1 MAVVSERMVAQPDP
15 SMRPLSEPSAI
26 PRFEFDVLPR
36 PRLWDQLENALR
48 CRAVLL
54 CASAGFGKTVL
65 CASWLNKRG
74 PRGRTAWVTLEAED
88 REPARFWARVA
99 TALFGSSLQATS
111 VDAAYAHRDVLKHR
125 LDELGRAPEP
135 VTLVLDDVHQ
145 LADSPAV
152 DELDFLLRHAPST
165 CRVILLC
172 RRVPGL
178 QLARPRLAGQLASID
193 PADLACTPMEV
204 QQFLEMHGIVAD
216 SAELAQLV
224 DCTQGWIGGLRLL
237 VLSGNGAINGETLR
251 WRGMEERELVTDYV
265 RDEFL
270 AGQDG
275 ERRTFLLRTSL
286 AETLTA
292 ELADTLSGSGNSA
305 RILDQ
310 LRREHGFVAAV
321 DGQAG
326 TYRYHPMIRSVLR
339 AELERDLPREIPVL
353 LHRLG
358 RWHHK
363 YGRPVEALRCAL
375 AAGDK
380 ESVYRLLADD
390 DIVLYASSPEPDVD
404 RLLDDLAADL
414 AAEDP
419 AITTALAA
427 TRLRGRD
434 VEGARALLEEAEA
447 AAAVAPAESARLYE
461 LKHSALRLAIAVQ
474 DGPLN
479 PHLQVAG
486 WRAAE
491 SARGRLSGIAE
502 LRARGWLLA
511 ILGIT
516 HLAQGE
522 LPPARHALHLA
533 QRDLSTAGPRAWHER
548 VIGWLA
554 LAEAADGRLTRAQRL
569 VDQVSPESSIA
580 GLIQTTQAL
589 VHVEQ
594 AEHIKA
600 QRLVGRVDPWPIEC
614 LLGEPD
620 PGAVLSGVR
629 YRLYRAQADPGR
641 AFLAL
646 GQMRDAAGTYATA
659 LAPLVAV
666 AQADLAPAIPG
677 SDATARLD
685 AIDWPDDDSQRAV
698 WPVGRDLLR
707 AWHLVDGDPAAAVEI
722 ASGIIERRANVAR
735 LLDRISAMLV
745 RAVGYRRLGRKDV
758 AAAQLEEALA
768 LAAPEDARQVFVD
781 CGKQVRALL
790 TVLLPAESRFAGFAA
805 GILQRFESPMGP
817 RAMDHRGG
825 TKSELTESEREI
837 MRYLSSH
844 LTNEEIAEDLH
855 LSVNTVKTHLR
866 AIYRKLGVSSRRAA
880 IAAADARDLS

>member
-1 MAVVSERMVAQPDP
+1 MPVLVVAKCGAFQGGEVLVGMAVATEHMVARPHQ
-15 SMRPLSEPSAI
+15 SVRPLAEPSTI
-26 PRFEFDVLPR
+26 PQFEFEVLPR

-48 CRAVLL
+48 CRTVLL

-65 CASWLNKRG
+65 CASWLSRRT
-74 PRGRTAWVTLEAED
+74 PRGRTAWVTLDAED

-99 TALFGSSLQATS
+99 TAIFGSSLQAAPA
-111 VDAAYAHRDVLKHR
+111 DAGYAHRDVLKHR
-125 LDELGRAPEP
+125 LDELGHAPEP
-135 VTLVLDDVHQ
+135 VTLVLDDVHE

-152 DELDFLLRHAPST
+152 DELDFLLRHAPAS

-178 QLARPRLAGQLASID
+178 QLARLRLAGQLATVD
-193 PADLACTPMEV
+193 PVDLACTPLEV
-204 QQFLEMHGIVAD
+204 QQFLEMHGTVAD
-216 SAELAQLV
+216 DTELAQLV
-224 DCTQGWIGGLRLL
+224 ECTQGWIAGLRLL
-237 VLSGNGAINGETLR
+237 VLSGNRAGSGGDLG
-251 WRGMEERELVTDYV
+251 WRGVEERELVTDYV

-270 AGQDG
+270 AGQDA

-292 ELADTLSGSGNSA
+292 ELADTLSGSGNGA

-310 LRREHGFVAAV
+310 LRREHGFVEAV
-321 DGQAG
+321 EGQVGA
-326 TYRYHPMIRSVLR
+326 YRYHPMIRSVLR

-353 LHRLG
+353 QHRMG

-363 YGRPVEALRCAL
+363 YGRPVEALQCAL

-390 DIVLYASSPEPDVD
+390 DIVLYASNPEPDVE

-414 AAEDP
+414 AVEDP

-427 TRLRGRD
+427 TRLRARD
-434 VEGARALLEEAEA
+434 VEAARALLDEAEA

-461 LKHSALRLAIAVQ
+461 LKHAALRLAIAVQ
-474 DGPLN
+474 DGALDPQV
-479 PHLQVAG
+479 QVAG
-486 WRAAE
+486 WRAVE

-502 LRARGWLLA
+502 HRARGWLVA

-522 LPPARHALHLA
+522 LPPARQALHMA
-533 QRDLSTAGPRAWHER
+533 ERDLSTAGPRAWHER
-548 VIGWLA
+548 VTGWLA
-554 LAEAADGRLTRAQRL
+554 LAEAADGWLSRATRLL
-569 VDQVSPESSIA
+569 DQVPAESPIA
-580 GLIQTTQAL
+580 GLIQATQTL

-594 AEHIKA
+594 AEHVKA
-600 QRLVGRVDPWPIEC
+600 ERLAGWLDPWPVEC

-620 PGAVLSGVR
+620 PGAVLGGVR

-646 GQMRDAAGTYATA
+646 GQMRDAAGTYAAA

-666 AQADLAPAIPG
+666 AEADLAPASPG

-685 AIDWPDDDSQRAV
+685 AIDWPDDDSQRAI
-698 WPVGRDLLR
+698 WPAGRDLLR
-707 AWHLVDGDPAAAVEI
+707 AWRLMEGDPAAAIEI
-722 ASGIIERRANVAR
+722 ATGVLERRACVAR

-745 RAVGYRRLGRKDV
+745 RAVGYRRL
-758 AAAQLEEALA
+758 
-768 LAAPEDARQVFVD
+768 
-781 CGKQVRALL
+781 
-790 TVLLPAESRFAGFAA
+790 
-805 GILQRFESPMGP
+805 
-817 RAMDHRGG
+817 
-825 TKSELTESEREI
+825 
-837 MRYLSSH
+837 
-844 LTNEEIAEDLH
+844 
-855 LSVNTVKTHLR
+855 
-866 AIYRKLGVSSRRAA
+866 
-880 IAAADARDLS
+880 

>member
-1 MAVVSERMVAQPDP
+1 MAAATGHLVAQPDP
-15 SMRPLSEPSAI
+15 SEGPLSGPSWI
-26 PRFEFDVLPR
+26 PRFEFEVLPR
-36 PRLWDQLENALR
+36 PRLWEQLDNALR
-48 CRAVLL
+48 CRTVLL

-65 CASWLNKRG
+65 CASWLSRRS
-74 PRGRTAWVTLEAED
+74 PRGRTAWVTLDPED

-99 TALFGSSLQATS
+99 TALFGSSLQAAP
-111 VDAAYAHRDVLKHR
+111 VDAGHAHRDVLKRR

-145 LADSPAV
+145 LADSPSV

-178 QLARPRLAGQLASID
+178 QLARLRLAGQLATID
-193 PADLACTPMEV
+193 PADLACTQMEI
-204 QQFLEMHGIVAD
+204 QQFLEMHGVVAD
-216 SAELAQLV
+216 NVELAQLV
-224 DCTQGWIGGLRLL
+224 EYTQGWIAGLRLL
-237 VLSGNGAINGETLR
+237 VLSGNGATSGGNLG
-251 WRGMEERELVTDYV
+251 WRGVAERELVTDYV

-270 AGQDG
+270 TGQDG

-292 ELADTLSGSGNSA
+292 ELADMLSGTGSSA

-310 LRREHGFVAAV
+310 LRREHGFVEAV

-326 TYRYHPMIRSVLR
+326 TYQYHPMIRSVLR

-353 LHRLG
+353 QHRMG

-363 YGRPVEALRCAL
+363 YGRPVEALQCAL

-390 DIVLYASSPEPDVD
+390 DIVLYASNPEPDVE

-434 VEGARALLEEAEA
+434 VEGARALLDEAEA
-447 AAAVAPAESARLYE
+447 AAAIAPAEAARLYD
-461 LKHSALRLAIAVQ
+461 LKHAALRLAITVQ
-474 DGPLN
+474 DGPLD
-479 PHLQVAG
+479 PHVQVAG
-486 WRAAE
+486 WRAVE
-491 SARGRLSGIAE
+491 SARGRLNGIAE
-502 LRARGWLLA
+502 HRARGWLLA

-522 LPPARHALHLA
+522 LPPARQALHMA
-533 QRDLSTAGPRAWHER
+533 ERDLSTVGPRAWHDR
-548 VIGWLA
+548 VTGWLA
-554 LAEAADGRLTRAQRL
+554 LAEATAGRLTRAKRL
-569 VDQVSPESSIA
+569 LDQVSPESPIA
-580 GLIQTTQAL
+580 GLIQATRAL

-594 AEHIKA
+594 AEHVRA
-600 QRLVGRVDPWPIEC
+600 QRLVGWVDPWPVER

-620 PGAVLSGVR
+620 AGTVLGGVR
-629 YRLYRAQADPGR
+629 YRLNRAQADLGR

-659 LAPLVAV
+659 LAPLIAV
-666 AQADLAPAIPG
+666 AEADLAPATPG
-677 SDATARLD
+677 TDVNERLD

-698 WPVGRDLLR
+698 WPVARDLLR
-707 AWHLVDGDPAAAVEI
+707 AWRMVDSDPAAAIEI
-722 ASGIIERRANVAR
+722 ATGIIERRANVAR

-758 AAAQLEEALA
+758 AAAQLDEALA

-781 CGKQVRALL
+781 CGKSVRALL

-805 GILQRFESPMGP
+805 GIVQRFESPIGP
-817 RAMDHRGG
+817 RASYHRGAKG
-825 TKSELTESEREI
+825 ELTESEREI

-844 LTNEEIAEDLH
+844 LTNEEIAEDLC

-880 IAAADARDLS
+880 IAAADARGMS

>member
-1 MAVVSERMVAQPDP
+1 MAVATEHTVAQPDQ
-15 SMRPLSEPSAI
+15 SIRPLSQPSEI
-26 PRFEFDVLPR
+26 PRFEFEVLPR
-36 PRLWDQLENALR
+36 PRLWDLLDNALR
-48 CRAVLL
+48 CRTVLL

-65 CASWLNKRG
+65 CASWLNRRA

-88 REPARFWARVA
+88 REPARFWARIA
-99 TALFGSSLQATS
+99 TALSGSNAQAGL
-111 VDAAYAHRDVLKHR
+111 VDAGPAHRNLLKR
-125 LDELGRAPEP
+125 RMDELGQAPDP
-135 VTLVLDDVHQ
+135 VTLVLDDVHV

-152 DELDFLLRHAPST
+152 DELDFLLRQAPST

-178 QLARPRLAGQLASID
+178 QLARLRLAGQLATID

-204 QQFLEMHGIVAD
+204 RQLLEMHGTVAD
-216 SAELAQLV
+216 HSQLTQLV
-224 DCTQGWIGGLRLL
+224 EYTQGWIAGLRLL
-237 VLSGNGAINGETLR
+237 VLGSNAAGGRDFG
-251 WRGMEERELVTDYV
+251 WRGVDECELVTDYV

-270 AGQDG
+270 AGQDE
-275 ERRTFLLRTSL
+275 ERRAFLLRTSL

-292 ELADTLSGSGNSA
+292 ELADMLSGLGNSA

-310 LRREHGFVAAV
+310 LRREHGFVEAV

-326 TYRYHPMIRSVLR
+326 TYQYHPMIRGVLR
-339 AELERDLPREIPVL
+339 AELERDLPSEIPVL
-353 LHRLG
+353 HHRMG
-358 RWHHK
+358 RWHQK

-390 DIVLYASSPEPDVD
+390 DVVLYAANPEPDVE

-419 AITTALAA
+419 AVTTALAA
-427 TRLRGRD
+427 TRLRCRD
-434 VEGARALLEEAEA
+434 VEGARALLDEAEA
-447 AAAVAPAESARLYE
+447 AAAVAPTESARLYA
-461 LKHSALRLAIAVQ
+461 LKHAALRLAIAVQ
-474 DGPLN
+474 AGPLD
-479 PHLQVAG
+479 PHRQLAG

-491 SARGRLSGIAE
+491 SARGRLTGIAE
-502 LRARGWLLA
+502 HRARGWLVA

-522 LPPARHALHLA
+522 LPPARHALHMA
-533 QRDLSTAGPRAWHER
+533 ERDLSTVGPRAWHER
-548 VIGWLA
+548 VSGWLA
-554 LAEAADGRLTRAQRL
+554 LAEATDGRLTRAKRL
-569 VDQVSPESSIA
+569 LDQATPESPIA
-580 GLIQTTQAL
+580 GLFDATQAL
-589 VHVEQ
+589 VHIEQ
-594 AEHIKA
+594 AEPVQA
-600 QRLVGRVDPWPIEC
+600 QRLAGWVDPWPVEC

-620 PGAVLSGVR
+620 PGAVLGAVR
-629 YRLYRAQADPGR
+629 YRLHRAQADLGR

-666 AQADLAPAIPG
+666 AEADLAPAQPG
-677 SDATARLD
+677 ADMDARLN

-698 WPVGRDLLR
+698 WPVSRDLLR
-707 AWHLVDGDPAAAVEI
+707 AWYLVDGDPATAIEI
-722 ASGIIERRANVAR
+722 ATGIIERRASVAR

-758 AAAQLEEALA
+758 AAAHLDEALA
-768 LAAPEDARQVFVD
+768 LAAPEHARQVFLD
-781 CGKQVRALL
+781 CGKPVRALL

-805 GILQRFESPMGP
+805 GILQRFESPVGP
-817 RAMDHRGG
+817 RAVDHGG
-825 TKSELTESEREI
+825 KGELTESEREI

-844 LTNEEIAEDLH
+844 LTNEEIAADLC

-880 IAAADARDLS
+880 LAAAGAQGLL

>member
-1 MAVVSERMVAQPDP
+1 M
-15 SMRPLSEPSAI
+15 
-26 PRFEFDVLPR
+26 
-36 PRLWDQLENALR
+36 ENALR
-48 CRAVLL
+48 CRTVLL

-65 CASWLNKRG
+65 CVSWLSKRA
-74 PRGRTAWVTLEAED
+74 PRGRTAWVTLDAED

-99 TALFGSSLQATS
+99 TALFGSSLQAAS
-111 VDAAYAHRDVLKHR
+111 ADARFTHRDVLKHR
-125 LDELGRAPEP
+125 MDELGHAPEP

-152 DELDFLLRHAPST
+152 DELDFLLHHAPST

-178 QLARPRLAGQLASID
+178 QLARLRLAGQLATID
-193 PADLACTPMEV
+193 PVDLACTPMEV

-216 SAELAQLV
+216 NTELTQLV
-224 DCTQGWIGGLRLL
+224 EYTQGWIAGLRLL
-237 VLSGNGAINGETLR
+237 VLSGNTTSDGGELG

-275 ERRTFLLRTSL
+275 ERRSFLLRTSL
-286 AETLTA
+286 AETLTT
-292 ELADTLSGSGNSA
+292 ELADMLSGSGNSA

-310 LRREHGFVAAV
+310 LRREHGFVEAV
-321 DGQAG
+321 DGKAG

-353 LHRLG
+353 QHRIG

-363 YGRPVEALRCAL
+363 YGRPVEALQCAL

-380 ESVYRLLADD
+380 ESVYRLLADN
-390 DIVLYASSPEPDVD
+390 DIVLYASDPEPDVE

-427 TRLRGRD
+427 TRLRGGD
-434 VEGARALLEEAEA
+434 VEGARALLDEAEA
-447 AAAVAPAESARLYE
+447 AAALAPVESARLYE
-461 LKHSALRLAIAVQ
+461 LKHAALRLAIAVQ

-479 PHLQVAG
+479 PHVQVAG

-502 LRARGWLLA
+502 HRARGWLLG

-522 LPPARHALHLA
+522 FPPARHALRMA
-533 QRDLSTAGPRAWHER
+533 ERDLGTAGPRAWHER
-548 VIGWLA
+548 VTGWLA
-554 LAEAADGRLTRAQRL
+554 LAEATDGRLTRAKRL
-569 VDQVSPESSIA
+569 LDQVSADSPIA

-594 AEHIKA
+594 AEHVKS
-600 QRLVGRVDPWPIEC
+600 QRLVGWVDPWPVEC

-620 PGAVLSGVR
+620 PAAVLGGVR
-629 YRLYRAQADPGR
+629 YRLYRAQADLGR

-659 LAPLVAV
+659 LAPLIAV
-666 AQADLAPAIPG
+666 ATADLAPAIPG
-677 SDATARLD
+677 TDGNAQLD

-707 AWHLVDGDPAAAVEI
+707 AWRLVDGDPASAIEI
-722 ASGIIERRANVAR
+722 ATGIIERRANVAR

-758 AAAQLEEALA
+758 AAAQLDEALA
-768 LAAPEDARQVFVD
+768 LAAPEGARQVFVD
-781 CGKQVRALL
+781 CGKPVRALL

-805 GILQRFESPMGP
+805 GILQRFESPIGP
-817 RAMDHRGG
+817 RAIEHRGG
-825 TKSELTESEREI
+825 SKGELTESEREI

-880 IAAADARDLS
+880 IAAAGDRDLS